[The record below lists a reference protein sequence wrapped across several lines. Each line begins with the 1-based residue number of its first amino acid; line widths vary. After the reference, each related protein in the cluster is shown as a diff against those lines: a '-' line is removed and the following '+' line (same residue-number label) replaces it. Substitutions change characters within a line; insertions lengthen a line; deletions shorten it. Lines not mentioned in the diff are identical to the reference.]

1 MFGRRRSSARP
12 RIART
17 SNRPGD
23 RSGGGGVDP
32 ACDEIGGIF
41 DKGINAMDTS
51 IPWLLAVV
59 GGPLILGG
67 VLLWAILNNRMSRRQ
82 KEQSDEGARQLR
94 RELDEESRRKDAA
107 H

>member
-1 MFGRRRSSARP
+1 
-12 RIART
+12 
-17 SNRPGD
+17 
-23 RSGGGGVDP
+23 
-32 ACDEIGGIF
+32 
-41 DKGINAMDTS
+41 MDTS